1 MTRTNFPNTHN
12 NRFCEILKV
21 QKPLLMAPMFLVS
34 NKTMLQSAIDHGI
47 VGAIPSLNFL
57 EDEALK
63 KTILELNEYKQ
74 GKSGSFG
81 INLIIKGNPKY
92 EKHLKIIAE
101 TQPPLVIT
109 SLGNPDEVI
118 ELVHAYGGVV
128 LCDVTNL
135 KHAEK
140 ASKADGFI
148 GVGQGAGGHAGNISL
163 QVLIPM
169 LRTAFPDKII
179 LGAGGVANH
188 FAFDSIMALG
198 ADGVSAGTVFIA
210 SSESTVGQDYK
221 QAIIKAKASD
231 ITMSPI
237 LSGTPSSIIKSDY
250 LSELEQML
258 KDKKL
263 SLARGV
269 DLLRQS
275 GVETDYKK
283 LFVAGQA
290 VEFVTEESSVAEIIA
305 KIVS

>member
-1 MTRTNFPNTHN
+1 
-12 NRFCEILKV
+12 
-21 QKPLLMAPMFLVS
+21 
-34 NKTMLQSAIDHGI
+34 MLQSAIDHGI